1 MKKNYVYVIKATM
14 HKIEGRADAEF
25 LGEQYWYHVN
35 IFKELEE
42 RMDQWYVG
50 IAKVY
55 NVFI

>member
-1 MKKNYVYVIKATM
+1 M

-42 RMDQWYVG
+42 RTDQWYVG